1 MKKYLPAF
9 LLFSLLIAGIIAY
22 LNLQAVS
29 EVQLLRWM
37 IFAYFSIIT
46 LLFHFGITK
55 ATESRPQVFVRYY
68 MGSTTLKLLLNL
80 GIIVVYAMLHKA
92 LAVNFIIT
100 FMIFYFLYTIFEVV
114 FVWKAVKPNPK
125 S

>member
-1 MKKYLPAF
+1 MKKYIPAF
-9 LLFSLLIAGIIAY
+9 LLFSVIIAGIIVFI
-22 LNLQAVS
+22 NQNTVS
-29 EVQLLRWM
+29 QIQMLRWM
-37 IFAYFSIIT
+37 LYAYFSIIT

-55 ATESRPQVFVRYY
+55 ATQSRPQVFVRYY

-80 GIIVVYAMLHKA
+80 GIIVVYAMLHKD

-100 FMIFYFLYTIFEVV
+100 FMIFYFLYTIFEVI
-114 FVWKAVKPNPK
+114 FVWKAVRPKPK

>member
-1 MKKYLPAF
+1 MKKYIPAF
-9 LLFSLLIAGIIAY
+9 LLFSVIIAGIIVFI
-22 LNLQAVS
+22 NQNTVS
-29 EVQLLRWM
+29 QIQKLRWM
-37 IFAYFSIIT
+37 LYAYFSIIT

-55 ATESRPQVFVRYY
+55 ATQSRPQVFVRYY

-80 GIIVVYAMLHKA
+80 GIIVVYAMLHKD

-100 FMIFYFLYTIFEVV
+100 FMIFYFLYTIFEVI
-114 FVWKAVKPNPK
+114 FVWKAVRPKPK

>member
-9 LLFSLLIAGIIAY
+9 LLFSLVIAGVIIFI
-22 LNLQAVS
+22 NQNTVS
-29 EVQLLRWM
+29 EIQKLRWM
-37 IFAYFSIIT
+37 LFTYFSFIT
-46 LLFHFGITK
+46 LLFHFGITI

-80 GIIVVYAMLHKA
+80 GIIVVYATLHKD

-114 FVWKAVKPNPK
+114 FVWKAVRPKPK